1 MLPQVARRDL
11 ASPSVLASLAV
22 GESAEV
28 AGLDGDGSL
37 VIRLA
42 EMGFVV
48 GTPVRL
54 VKVAPLGDPLQ
65 FSLRGYHISLRR
77 AEAAKVRIA

>member
-1 MLPQVARRDL
+1 MLPQVPRRDL
-11 ASPSVLASLAV
+11 ASLSV
-22 GESAEV
+22 GESGDV
-28 AGLDGDGSL
+28 AGLDGDGAL

-48 GTPVRL
+48 GTLVRL
-54 VKVAPLGDPLQ
+54 IKVAPLGDPLQ

-77 AEAAKVRIA
+77 AEAARVRIA

>member
-1 MLPQVARRDL
+1 MLPQVPRRDL
-11 ASPSVLASLAV
+11 ASLSV
-22 GESAEV
+22 GESGDV
-28 AGLDGDGSL
+28 AGLDGDGAL

-54 VKVAPLGDPLQ
+54 IKVAPLGDPLQ

-77 AEAAKVRIA
+77 AEAARVRIT